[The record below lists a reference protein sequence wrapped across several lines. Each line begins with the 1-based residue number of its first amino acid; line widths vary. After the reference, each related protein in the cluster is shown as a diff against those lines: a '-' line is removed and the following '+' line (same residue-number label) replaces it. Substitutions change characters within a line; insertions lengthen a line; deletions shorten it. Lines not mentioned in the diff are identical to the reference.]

1 MYINM
6 NKMLRIENKES
17 LTTMIQLEAEKRIES
32 ATRVYDK
39 LARVHLT
46 EDQIKK
52 MFQMLTVDKVAK
64 ITLKNIILQNLNTK
78 GIGQF
83 IVLMIIR
90 ITERVCLVL

>member
-1 MYINM
+1 M